1 MTVPEDDLEKAL
13 RQALSAAVSQV
24 EPAAD
29 GLDRIRARTS
39 RRLPQ
44 PWLLSI
50 ASAAI
55 GKARNYVRRGYDAL
69 HEHFFLGT
77 TVSRAVVL
85 VGVAFLACIG
95 LAVSP
100 LRQTIVQVGST
111 VLTGNSGGGKSGGGT
126 PTGTGTETGSG
137 QSSRGTGR
145 TAKGSP
151 SPGSTR
157 RPQCKPAAAGG
168 TASVTGIVAVTLA
181 SPAQGPSD
189 EAAGLPLHTRPAP
202 QCSASASPAAS
213 ASPPAVASLTP
224 VASPSGT
231 APASPTASPSMSPS
245 PTPAPSPS
253 AASTSTPTA
262 PPTGSGPATP
272 PTTTS
277 STGGATS
284 GAVAPSL
291 EPSVSPSNA
300 GLTGS
305 AP

>member
-1 MTVPEDDLEKAL
+1 MTAPEDDLEKAL

-55 GKARNYVRRGYDAL
+55 GRARNYVRRGYDAL
-69 HEHFFLGT
+69 REHFFLGT
-77 TVSRAVVL
+77 TVSRVAL
-85 VGVAFLACIG
+85 GVGIAFLACIG

-111 VLTGNSGGGKSGGGT
+111 VLTGNSGGGKSGGGGT

-137 QSSRGTGR
+137 RNSRGASR

-151 SPGSTR
+151 APGSTR
-157 RPQCKPAAAGG
+157 QSQCKPVATDG
-168 TASVTGIVAVTLA
+168 TASVTGIVAITLA

-189 EAAGLPLHTRPAP
+189 EAKVLPFRTRPAP

-231 APASPTASPSMSPS
+231 APASSAASPSMSPS
-245 PTPAPSPS
+245 PTPASSPS
-253 AASTSTPTA
+253 AASTPTA
-262 PPTGSGPATP
+262 SPTGSGPATSP
-272 PTTTS
+272 PATS
-277 STGGATS
+277 STGDATS

-291 EPSVSPSNA
+291 EPSVSPSEA